1 MEEIIVNIITALIM
15 FAPIVLIATA
25 IIILV
30 KRYRKKHPKKP
41 KVKEIPKEYTAPPKY
56 DVPPEEALQ
65 HRELTKEEKKV
76 IKRQY
81 KEEDFEN
88 SPVRMVE
95 HHISH
100 KEYWYHVHGLN
111 HPNEEGEDIH
121 AILEEVTAIK
131 YDTYPGTLKV
141 VQYEGKPAVKVYIY
155 DGNRMRHI
163 GWIPAQKAESVAD
176 MFRKHDCTI
185 SLDVHKDGDAVFV
198 EALIEY

>member
-30 KRYRKKHPKKP
+30 KRYRKKHPKVK
-41 KVKEIPKEYTAPPKY
+41 KEIPTPKKYAASKY
-56 DVPPEEALQ
+56 DIPPEGPLRRQ
-65 HRELTKEEKKV
+65 ELTKEEKKA

-95 HHISH
+95 HHTSH

-111 HPNEEGEDIH
+111 YPNEEGEDIH

-155 DGNRMRHI
+155 DGKRMRHI
-163 GWIPAQKAESVAD
+163 GWIPKEKAASVAD